1 MDDSIASHNLNR
13 NQHLKSEKKILR
25 LSFVGS
31 TLFLLSEVAAAVLTH
46 SQAVL
51 MDCIYDL
58 VDLAMLWPFMILIPK
73 LYKPVT
79 EKWPYG
85 FSQVESLFI
94 VIKCGLLLFLDIQL
108 LSDSIKLITGG
119 GHLVNAG
126 AVATFELFISVSC
139 IAMFFVLRHMN
150 KHFSSPTVNAELYIW
165 KLDAYSTGGVGL
177 AFLIQLGL
185 QQTSVS
191 WICPYID
198 PVIAAVMA
206 VILAKEPIVMIW
218 DAVRSI
224 ILAAPKK
231 EIIEK
236 IRSISGDILNG
247 FALQI
252 DFLDVVKTGRKVWI
266 DIYVTQEN
274 DLISISELKEA
285 HDAIVSRLKGE
296 YDDIVV
302 ELIPELDPLN
312 TESKHTRRHQADT
325 LQQQKQPG

>member
-1 MDDSIASHNLNR
+1 MDDSTASHDLNR

-31 TLFLLSEVAAAVLTH
+31 TLFLLSEVAAAVFTH

-58 VDLAMLWPFMILIPK
+58 VDLAMLGPFMILIPK

-108 LSDSIKLITGG
+108 LADSIELIIGG

-126 AVATFELFISVSC
+126 AVAAFELIVSASC
-139 IAMFFVLRHMN
+139 VAMFFVLRHLN

-177 AFLIQLGL
+177 AFLIQLIL
-185 QQTSVS
+185 QHTSVS
-191 WICPYID
+191 WVCPYID

-206 VILAKEPIVMIW
+206 VILAREPIVMIW
-218 DAVRSI
+218 DAVKSI

-236 IRSISGDILNG
+236 IRSISAPILDR
-247 FALQI
+247 FALRI

-266 DIYVTQEN
+266 DIYITQEN
-274 DLISISELKEA
+274 DIISISELKEA
-285 HDAIVSRLKGE
+285 HDTIVSILKSE

-302 ELIPELDPLN
+302 ELIPEIDPAN
-312 TESKHTRRHQADT
+312 AGSAHQRRH
-325 LQQQKQPG
+325 